1 MTSSASNNC
10 FFGSNLHPKKKL
22 LDSLVPKPLR
32 GQKLEPIST
41 RKKQTN
47 KQTMAYSRFASL
59 NESELSKLL
68 ADKDSESTKKA
79 TKG

>member
-32 GQKLEPIST
+32 GQKLEPTSA
-41 RKKQTN
+41 RKKNN
-47 KQTMAYSRFASL
+47 KQTMSYSRFASL

>member
-1 MTSSASNNC
+1 MTSSASNNW

-32 GQKLEPIST
+32 GQKLEPISA

-47 KQTMAYSRFASL
+47 NGLQQIFF
-59 NESELSKLL
+59 SELKVNSPNYWQIRIVK
-68 ADKDSESTKKA
+68 ARKKPQRG
-79 TKG
+79 K

>member
-10 FFGSNLHPKKKL
+10 FFGSNLHPKKNIIGL
-22 LDSLVPKPLR
+22 SRAQTLARPKAWTYKR
-32 GQKLEPIST
+32 A
-41 RKKQTN
+41 KKTN
-47 KQTMAYSRFASL
+47 KQTMAYSKFASL

>member
-1 MTSSASNNC
+1 MTNNANAKNKGDGLLC
-10 FFGSNLHPKKKL
+10 SILCYKRAKK
-22 LDSLVPKPLR
+22 
-32 GQKLEPIST
+32 I
-41 RKKQTN
+41 N

>member
-22 LDSLVPKPLR
+22 LDSRVPKSLR
-32 GQKLEPIST
+32 GQKLEPIKA
-41 RKKQTN
+41 REKN

-59 NESELSKLL
+59 NESEHSKLL

>member
-1 MTSSASNNC
+1 MA
-10 FFGSNLHPKKKL
+10 L
-22 LDSLVPKPLR
+22 
-32 GQKLEPIST
+32 
-41 RKKQTN
+41 
-47 KQTMAYSRFASL
+47 MAYSRFASL

>member
-1 MTSSASNNC
+1 
-10 FFGSNLHPKKKL
+10 
-22 LDSLVPKPLR
+22 VPKPLR
-32 GQKLEPIST
+32 GQKLEPISA

>member
-1 MTSSASNNC
+1 MTLSASNNC

-22 LDSLVPKPLR
+22 LDSLVPKPLP
-32 GQKLEPIST
+32 GQKLEPISA
-41 RKKQTN
+41 RKKQN

>member
-10 FFGSNLHPKKKL
+10 FFGSNLHPEKQL

-32 GQKLEPIST
+32 GQKLEPISA
-41 RKKQTN
+41 RKN